1 MLKLDKI
8 FNDKNFTKDN
18 VVADREG
25 IMNKE
30 YSSLG
35 AVVKT
40 ICWSTQN
47 RLKSQQEYISRQVNE
62 LKGLLESPYYHK
74 DSGSDVMN
82 DRVQRKLDFIENL
95 QTSHDE
101 MESFKQ
107 AIYSVHLD
115 EFGIEYSVP
124 VKKTATSDVNSASFL
139 QAQEML
145 KQHGLN
151 VSLKK

>member
-18 VVADREG
+18 VIASREG
-25 IMNKE
+25 IKNEE

-47 RLKSQQEYISRQVNE
+47 RLSSQQEYIAKQVEE
-62 LKGLLESPYYHK
+62 LKVMLESTHA
-74 DSGSDVMN
+74 GSDVHE

-101 MESFKQ
+101 MESFKN
-107 AIYSVHLD
+107 AIYKIHRD
-115 EFGIEYSVP
+115 EFGIDYTVP
-124 VKKTATSDVNSASFL
+124 VKKSATTDVNSASFL
-139 QAQEML
+139 QAQELL
-145 KQHGLN
+145 KQHGLS
-151 VSLKK
+151 VSK

>member
-1 MLKLDKI
+1 MINLSKI

-18 VVADREG
+18 VVANREG
-25 IMNKE
+25 IMNEE

-47 RLKSQQEYISRQVNE
+47 RVSSQQDYIAKQVNE
-62 LKGLLESPYYHK
+62 LKNMLESSYA
-74 DSGSDVMN
+74 GSDVQN
-82 DRVQRKLDFIENL
+82 DNVQRKLDFIENL

-101 MESFKQ
+101 MESLKQ

-115 EFGIEYSVP
+115 EFGIAYSVP
-124 VKKTATSDVNSASFL
+124 VKKVTTDVNSASFL
-139 QAQEML
+139 QAQELL

-151 VSLKK
+151 VSK

>member
-18 VVADREG
+18 VIASREG
-25 IMNKE
+25 IKNEE

-47 RLKSQQEYISRQVNE
+47 RLSSQQEYIAKQVEE
-62 LKGLLESPYYHK
+62 LKVMLESTHA
-74 DSGSDVMN
+74 GSDVHE

-101 MESFKQ
+101 MESFKN
-107 AIYSVHLD
+107 AIYKNHRD
-115 EFGIEYSVP
+115 EFGIDYTVP
-124 VKKTATSDVNSASFL
+124 VKKSATTDVNSASFL
-139 QAQEML
+139 QAQELL
-145 KQHGLN
+145 KQHGLS
-151 VSLKK
+151 VSK